1 MRRKSSAAMAVR
13 MLSGRFSVFGR
24 RLLIARATGR
34 LYSTQNSESL
44 SLLTDMCRTTH
55 CYVRVCMYQVL
66 GASHTHY
73 SWCVVCI

>member
-1 MRRKSSAAMAVR
+1 MGGASPCGSAAMAVR

-44 SLLTDMCRTTH
+44 SLLTD
-55 CYVRVCMYQVL
+55 YVPHNTRIILLYIVSRLYQ
-66 GASHTHY
+66 
-73 SWCVVCI
+73 